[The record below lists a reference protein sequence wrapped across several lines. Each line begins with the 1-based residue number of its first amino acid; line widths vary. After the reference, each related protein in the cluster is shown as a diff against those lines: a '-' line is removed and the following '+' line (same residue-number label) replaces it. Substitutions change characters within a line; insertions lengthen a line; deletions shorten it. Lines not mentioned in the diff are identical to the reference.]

1 MAAILDGIKNA
12 ITANATR
19 AINSGLKTVAGN
31 LTGGLVG
38 RNSAS
43 TALSKINNKTK
54 YTTKNLTYPLDI
66 DDPSGSG
73 HYIIFRINVQDK
85 GKLEVNEAKTS
96 VKKFEEKLKAELN
109 IALDKKQKESDED
122 SDGGQI
128 VTLTQRKR
136 TQIREDLLKKQGI
149 VDFDKT
155 KAKADSGTSATSG
168 RKDSSSIQLQ
178 NPTTKRIDTAIAL
191 YMPQQIT
198 TAYQAKYSEET
209 IGIVAETAAAGIA
222 AVMSGGGVAGVT
234 TAVVGGVE
242 EGVKTFLQ
250 KGAEL
255 AAPGTEAL
263 MAIHQGRVITPK
275 LELMFK
281 SVGRRS
287 FSYEFNF
294 IPKSEKE
301 AIEVEKIVFEFKL
314 QMSADFAGG
323 GVQGQRRMTIPSTF
337 DIEYMYK
344 GQGNSHLHKISTCVL
359 EDMSVTYGGDKFV
372 AYAGGIP
379 QSTKISLKFTEMEI
393 ITKKRIME
401 GY

>member
-12 ITANATR
+12 VTANATR

-38 RNSAS
+38 RNSAP

-54 YTTKNLTYPLDI
+54 YTTQNLTYPLDI

-85 GKLEVNEAKTS
+85 GKLEINEAKTS
-96 VKKFEEKLKAELN
+96 IKEFEEKLKAELN
-109 IALDKKQKESDED
+109 IALDKEQKAADLDE
-122 SDGGQI
+122 GYQGELI
-128 VTLTQRKR
+128 TLTQRKR
-136 TQIREDLLKKQGI
+136 TKIREDLLKKQGI

-155 KAKADSGTSATSG
+155 KAKADSGTSG

-178 NPTTKRIDTAIAL
+178 NPTTKRIKTAIAL
-191 YMPQQIT
+191 YMPQQIST
-198 TAYQAKYSEET
+198 SYQAKYSEDT
-209 IGIVAETAAAGIA
+209 IGIVAETVGGAILSG
-222 AVMSGGGVAGVT
+222 MSGSGFKGVMGVLGAG
-234 TAVVGGVE
+234 AE
-242 EGVKTFLQ
+242 EGINQFLQ

-255 AAPGTEAL
+255 AAPGAQAM
-263 MAIHQGRVITPK
+263 MAIHQGKVITPK

-281 SVGRRS
+281 GVGRRS

-301 AIEVEKIVFEFKL
+301 AEEVEKIVKEFKF
-314 QMSADFAGG
+314 QMSADFDGG
-323 GVQGQRRMTIPSTF
+323 GAQGQRRMTIPSNF

-344 GQGNSHLHKISTCVL
+344 GQGNKHLHKISTCVL
-359 EDMSVTYGGDKFV
+359 EKMDVTYGGDKFV
-372 AYAGGIP
+372 AYAGGRP
-379 QSTKISLKFTEMEI
+379 QSTKISLSFSEMEI
-393 ITKKRIME
+393 ITKKRIE
-401 GY
+401 DNY

>member
-1 MAAILDGIKNA
+1 MADFASDGVKNS
-12 ITANATR
+12 ITVN
-19 AINSGLKTVAGN
+19 GN
-31 LTGGLVG
+31 LAAGSVVDSSDFGAADPATKLKK
-38 RNSAS
+38 NFKFN
-43 TALSKINNKTK
+43 TKILN
-54 YTTKNLTYPLDI
+54 YPLDI

-85 GKLEVNEAKTS
+85 GKLSINESKTS
-96 VKKFEEKLKAELN
+96 IKEFEQKLKAELF
-109 IALDKKQKESDED
+109 AELQRTQKKFEGD
-122 SDGGQI
+122 SDDSGTPLKELGQY
-128 VTLTQRKR
+128 QRDK
-136 TQIREDLLKKQGI
+136 IREDLLKKLGI

-155 KAKADSGTSATSG
+155 KAKADSGTGG

-178 NPTTKRIDTAIAL
+178 NPTTKRVSSAIAL
-191 YMPQQIT
+191 YMPQQIL
-198 TAYQAKYSEET
+198 TAYQSKYEEDD
-209 IGIVAETAAAGIA
+209 ISIAAETAGGAILSA
-222 AVMSGGGVAGVT
+222 MSGGGFKGVAGT
-234 TAVVGGVE
+234 LGAGAE
-242 EGVKTFLQ
+242 EGVRSVLQ
-250 KGAEL
+250 KGAAL
-255 AAPGTEAL
+255 AAPGSQAL
-263 MAIHQGRVITPK
+263 MAIHQGKVITPK
-275 LELMFK
+275 MELMFR

-301 AIEVEKIVFEFKL
+301 AIEVEKIVFEFKM

>member
-12 ITANATR
+12 VTANATR

-38 RNSAS
+38 RNSAP

-54 YTTKNLTYPLDI
+54 YTTQNLTYPLDI

-85 GKLEVNEAKTS
+85 GKLEINEAKTS
-96 VKKFEEKLKAELN
+96 IKKFEEKLKAELN
-109 IALDKKQKESDED
+109 AEEKKLNPD
-122 SDGGQI
+122 SATGDDPG
-128 VTLTQRKR
+128 VFTALTQRQR
-136 TQIREDLLKKQGI
+136 TKIREDLLKKLAI

-155 KAKADSGTSATSG
+155 KAKADSGTSG

-178 NPTTKRIDTAIAL
+178 NPTTKRIKTAIAL

-198 TAYQAKYSEET
+198 TSYQAKYREDT
-209 IGIVAETAAAGIA
+209 IGIVAETVGGAILSG
-222 AVMSGGGVAGVT
+222 MSGSGFKGVMGVLGAG
-234 TAVVGGVE
+234 AE
-242 EGVKTFLQ
+242 EGINQFLQ

-255 AAPGTEAL
+255 AAPGAQAM
-263 MAIHQGRVITPK
+263 MAIHQGKVITPK

-281 SVGRRS
+281 GVGRRS

-301 AIEVEKIVFEFKL
+301 AEEVEKIVKEFKF
-314 QMSADFAGG
+314 QMSADFDGG
-323 GVQGQRRMTIPSTF
+323 GAQGQRRMTIPSNF

-344 GQGNSHLHKISTCVL
+344 GQGNKHLHKISTCVL
-359 EDMSVTYGGDKFV
+359 EKMDVTYGGDKFV
-372 AYAGGIP
+372 AYAGGRP
-379 QSTKISLKFTEMEI
+379 QSTKISLSFSEMEI
-393 ITKKRIME
+393 ITKKRIE
-401 GY
+401 DNY

>member
-12 ITANATR
+12 VTANATR

-38 RNSAS
+38 RNSAP

-54 YTTKNLTYPLDI
+54 YTTQNLTYPLDI

-85 GKLEVNEAKTS
+85 GKLEINEAKTS
-96 VKKFEEKLKAELN
+96 IKEFEEKLKAELN
-109 IALDKKQKESDED
+109 IALDKKQKESDSLED
-122 SDGGQI
+122 SEGQI

-155 KAKADSGTSATSG
+155 KAKADSGTSG

-178 NPTTKRIDTAIAL
+178 NPTTRRISTAIAL

-198 TAYQAKYSEET
+198 TAYQAKYSEDT
-209 IGIVAETAAAGIA
+209 IGIVAETVGG
-222 AVMSGGGVAGVT
+222 AVLSAMSGGGFGGVMG
-234 TAVVGGVE
+234 ALGAGVE
-242 EGVKTFLQ
+242 EGFKTFLQ
-250 KGAEL
+250 KGAEM
-255 AAPGTEAL
+255 AAPGAEAM
-263 MAIHQGRVITPK
+263 MAIHQGKVITPK

-359 EDMSVTYGGDKFV
+359 EKMDVTYGGDKFV
-372 AYAGGIP
+372 AYAGGRP
-379 QSTKISLKFTEMEI
+379 QSTKISLSFSEMEI
-393 ITKKRIME
+393 ITKKRIE
-401 GY
+401 DNY

>member
-12 ITANATR
+12 VTANATR

-38 RNSAS
+38 RNSAP

-54 YTTKNLTYPLDI
+54 YTTQNLTYPLDI

-85 GKLEVNEAKTS
+85 GKLEINEAKTS
-96 VKKFEEKLKAELN
+96 IKEFEEKLKAELN
-109 IALDKKQKESDED
+109 IALDKKQKESDSLED
-122 SDGGQI
+122 SEGQI

-155 KAKADSGTSATSG
+155 KAKADSGTSG

-178 NPTTKRIDTAIAL
+178 NPTTRRISTAIAL

-198 TAYQAKYSEET
+198 TGYQAKYSEDT
-209 IGIVAETAAAGIA
+209 IGIVAETVGG
-222 AVMSGGGVAGVT
+222 AVLSAMSGGGF
-234 TAVVGGVE
+234 GGVAKTAFAGIE
-242 EGVKTFLQ
+242 EGFKQFLQ
-250 KGAEL
+250 KGAEM
-255 AAPGTEAL
+255 AAPGAEAM
-263 MAIHQGRVITPK
+263 MAIHQGKVITPK

-281 SVGRRS
+281 GVGRRS

-301 AIEVEKIVFEFKL
+301 AIEVEKIVLEFKL

-359 EDMSVTYGGDKFV
+359 EKMDVTYGGDKFV
-372 AYAGGIP
+372 AYAGGRP
-379 QSTKISLKFTEMEI
+379 QSTKISLSFSEMEI
-393 ITKKRIME
+393 ITKKRVKE

>member
-12 ITANATR
+12 VTANATR

-31 LTGGLVG
+31 LIGGLVG
-38 RNSAS
+38 RNSAP

-54 YTTKNLTYPLDI
+54 FSTKVLNYPLDI

-73 HYIIFRINVQDK
+73 HYIIFRINVQSK
-85 GKLEVNEAKTS
+85 GKLEINEAKTS
-96 VKKFEEKLKAELN
+96 VKKFEEDLKAELN
-109 IALDKKQKESDED
+109 IELKQKQED
-122 SDGGQI
+122 YKKRGNTEI
-128 VTLTQRKR
+128 ATLTQRKR
-136 TQIREDLLKKQGI
+136 TQIREDLLKEQGI

-155 KAKADSGTSATSG
+155 KAKADSGTSG

-191 YMPQQIT
+191 YMPQQIST
-198 TAYQAKYSEET
+198 SYQAKYSEDT
-209 IGIVAETAAAGIA
+209 IGIVAETVGGAILSG
-222 AVMSGGGVAGVT
+222 MSGSGFKGVMGVLGAG
-234 TAVVGGVE
+234 AE
-242 EGVKTFLQ
+242 EGINQFLQ

-255 AAPGTEAL
+255 AAPGAQAM
-263 MAIHQGRVITPK
+263 MAIHQGKVITPK

-301 AIEVEKIVFEFKL
+301 AIEVEKIVKEFKF
-314 QMSADFAGG
+314 QMSADFDGG
-323 GVQGQRRMTIPSTF
+323 GAQGQRRMTIPSNF

-344 GQGNSHLHKISTCVL
+344 GQGNKHLHKISTCVL
-359 EDMSVTYGGDKFV
+359 EKMDVTYGGDKFV
-372 AYAGGIP
+372 AYAGGRP
-379 QSTKISLKFTEMEI
+379 QSTKISLSFSEMEI
-393 ITKKRIME
+393 ITKKRIE
-401 GY
+401 DNY

>member
-155 KAKADSGTSATSG
+155 KAKADSGTGG

-178 NPTTKRIDTAIAL
+178 NPTTKRVSSAIAL
-191 YMPQQIT
+191 YMPQQIL
-198 TAYQAKYSEET
+198 TAYQSKYEEDD
-209 IGIVAETAAAGIA
+209 ISIAAETAGGAILSA
-222 AVMSGGGVAGVT
+222 MSGGGFKGVAGT
-234 TAVVGGVE
+234 LGAGAE
-242 EGVKTFLQ
+242 EGVRSVLQ
-250 KGAEL
+250 KGASL
-255 AAPGTEAL
+255 AAPGSQAL
-263 MAIHQGRVITPK
+263 MAIHQGKVITPK
-275 LELMFK
+275 MELMFR

-301 AIEVEKIVFEFKL
+301 AIEVEKIVFEFKM

-359 EDMSVTYGGDKFV
+359 EDMNVTYGGDKFV
-372 AYAGGIP
+372 AYAGGRP
-379 QSTKISLKFTEMEI
+379 QSTKISLKFSEMEI
-393 ITKKRIME
+393 ITKKRVEE

>member
-12 ITANATR
+12 VTANATR

-38 RNSAS
+38 RNSAP

-54 YTTKNLTYPLDI
+54 YTTQNLTYPLDI

-85 GKLEVNEAKTS
+85 GKLEVNEAKTTI
-96 VKKFEEKLKAELN
+96 KNFEEKLKAELN
-109 IALDKKQKESDED
+109 IALDKKQKESDSLED
-122 SDGGQI
+122 SEGQI

-155 KAKADSGTSATSG
+155 KAKADSGTSG

-178 NPTTKRIDTAIAL
+178 NPTTRRISTAIAL

-198 TAYQAKYSEET
+198 TGYQAKYSEDT
-209 IGIVAETAAAGIA
+209 IGIVAETVGG
-222 AVMSGGGVAGVT
+222 AVLSAMSGGGFGGVMG
-234 TAVVGGVE
+234 ALGAGVE
-242 EGVKTFLQ
+242 EGFKTFLQ
-250 KGAEL
+250 KGAEM
-255 AAPGTEAL
+255 AAPGAEAM
-263 MAIHQGRVITPK
+263 MAIHQGKVITPK

-359 EDMSVTYGGDKFV
+359 EKMDVTYGGDKFV
-372 AYAGGIP
+372 AYAGGRP
-379 QSTKISLKFTEMEI
+379 QSTKISLSFSEMEI
-393 ITKKRIME
+393 ITKKRVKE

>member
-12 ITANATR
+12 VTANATR

-38 RNSAS
+38 RNSAP

-54 YTTKNLTYPLDI
+54 YTTQNLTYPLDI

-85 GKLEVNEAKTS
+85 GKLEINEAKTS
-96 VKKFEEKLKAELN
+96 VKKFEEDLKAELN
-109 IALDKKQKESDED
+109 IELKQKQED
-122 SDGGQI
+122 YKKRGNTEI
-128 VTLTQRKR
+128 ATLTQRKR

-155 KAKADSGTSATSG
+155 KAKADSGTSG

-178 NPTTKRIDTAIAL
+178 NPTTRRISTAIAL

-198 TAYQAKYSEET
+198 TGYQAKYSEDT
-209 IGIVAETAAAGIA
+209 IGIVAETVGG
-222 AVMSGGGVAGVT
+222 AVLSAMSGGGFGGVMG
-234 TAVVGGVE
+234 ALGAGVE
-242 EGVKTFLQ
+242 EGFNTFLQ
-250 KGAEL
+250 KGAEM
-255 AAPGTEAL
+255 AAPGAEAM
-263 MAIHQGRVITPK
+263 MAIHQGKVITPK

-281 SVGRRS
+281 SVGRRA

-301 AIEVEKIVFEFKL
+301 AIEVEKIVLEFKL

-359 EDMSVTYGGDKFV
+359 EKMDVTYGGDKFV
-372 AYAGGIP
+372 AYAGGRP
-379 QSTKISLKFTEMEI
+379 QSTKISLSFSEMEI
-393 ITKKRIME
+393 ITKKRVKE

>member
-12 ITANATR
+12 VTANATR

-31 LTGGLVG
+31 LIGGLVG
-38 RNSAS
+38 RNSAP

-54 YTTKNLTYPLDI
+54 YTTQNLTYPLDI

-73 HYIIFRINVQDK
+73 HYIIFRINVQSK
-85 GKLEVNEAKTS
+85 GKLEINEAKTS
-96 VKKFEEKLKAELN
+96 VKKFEEDLKAELN
-109 IALDKKQKESDED
+109 IELKQKQED
-122 SDGGQI
+122 YKKRGNTEI
-128 VTLTQRKR
+128 ATLTQRKR
-136 TQIREDLLKKQGI
+136 TQIREDLLKEQGI

-155 KAKADSGTSATSG
+155 KAKADSGTSG

-191 YMPQQIT
+191 YMPQQIST
-198 TAYQAKYSEET
+198 SYQAKYSEDT
-209 IGIVAETAAAGIA
+209 IGIVAETVGGAILSG
-222 AVMSGGGVAGVT
+222 MSGSGFKGVMGVLGAG
-234 TAVVGGVE
+234 AE
-242 EGVKTFLQ
+242 EGINQFLQ

-255 AAPGTEAL
+255 AAPGAQAM
-263 MAIHQGRVITPK
+263 MAIHQGKVITPK

-281 SVGRRS
+281 GVGRRS

-301 AIEVEKIVFEFKL
+301 AIEVEKIVKEFKL

-323 GVQGQRRMTIPSTF
+323 GVQGQRRMTIPSNF

-344 GQGNSHLHKISTCVL
+344 GQGNKHLHKISTCVL
-359 EDMSVTYGGDKFV
+359 EKMDVTYGGDKFV
-372 AYAGGIP
+372 AYAGGRP
-379 QSTKISLKFTEMEI
+379 QSTKISLSFSEMEI
-393 ITKKRIME
+393 ITKKRIE
-401 GY
+401 DNY

>member
-12 ITANATR
+12 VTANATR

-31 LTGGLVG
+31 LLGGLVG
-38 RNSAS
+38 RNSAP

-54 YTTKNLTYPLDI
+54 FSTKVLNYPLDI

-73 HYIIFRINVQDK
+73 HYIIFRINVQSK
-85 GKLEVNEAKTS
+85 GKLEINEAKTS
-96 VKKFEEKLKAELN
+96 VKKFEEDLKAELN
-109 IALDKKQKESDED
+109 IELKQKQED
-122 SDGGQI
+122 YKKRGNTEI
-128 VTLTQRKR
+128 ATLTQRKR
-136 TQIREDLLKKQGI
+136 TQIREDLLKEQGI

-155 KAKADSGTSATSG
+155 KAKADSGTSG

-191 YMPQQIT
+191 YMPQQIST
-198 TAYQAKYSEET
+198 SYQAKYSEDT
-209 IGIVAETAAAGIA
+209 IGIVAETVGGAILSG
-222 AVMSGGGVAGVT
+222 MSGSGFKGVMGVLGAG
-234 TAVVGGVE
+234 AE
-242 EGVKTFLQ
+242 EGINQFLQ

-255 AAPGTEAL
+255 AAPGAQAM
-263 MAIHQGRVITPK
+263 MAIHQGKVITPK

-281 SVGRRS
+281 GVGRRS

-301 AIEVEKIVFEFKL
+301 AEEVEKIVKEFKF
-314 QMSADFAGG
+314 QMSADFDGG
-323 GVQGQRRMTIPSTF
+323 GAQGQRRMTIPSNF

-344 GQGNSHLHKISTCVL
+344 GQGNKHLHKISTCVL
-359 EDMSVTYGGDKFV
+359 EKMDVTYGGDKFV
-372 AYAGGIP
+372 AYAGGRP
-379 QSTKISLKFTEMEI
+379 QSTKISLSFSEMEI
-393 ITKKRIME
+393 ITKERVKG

>member
-12 ITANATR
+12 VTANATR

-31 LTGGLVG
+31 LLGGLVG
-38 RNSAS
+38 RNSAP

-54 YTTKNLTYPLDI
+54 FSTKVLNYPLDI

-73 HYIIFRINVQDK
+73 HYIIFRINVQSK
-85 GKLEVNEAKTS
+85 GKLEINEAKTS
-96 VKKFEEKLKAELN
+96 VKKFEEDLKAELN
-109 IALDKKQKESDED
+109 IELKQKQED
-122 SDGGQI
+122 YKKRGNTEI
-128 VTLTQRKR
+128 ATLTQRKR
-136 TQIREDLLKKQGI
+136 TQIREDLLKEQGI

-155 KAKADSGTSATSG
+155 KAKADSGTSG

-191 YMPQQIT
+191 YMPQQIST
-198 TAYQAKYSEET
+198 SYQAKYSEDT
-209 IGIVAETAAAGIA
+209 IGIVAETVGGAILSG
-222 AVMSGGGVAGVT
+222 MSGSGFKGVMGVLGAG
-234 TAVVGGVE
+234 AE
-242 EGVKTFLQ
+242 EGINQFLQ

-255 AAPGTEAL
+255 AAPGAQAM
-263 MAIHQGRVITPK
+263 MAIHQGKVITPK

-281 SVGRRS
+281 GVGRRS

-301 AIEVEKIVFEFKL
+301 AEEVEKIVKEFKL

-323 GVQGQRRMTIPSTF
+323 GVQGQRRMTIPSNF

-344 GQGNSHLHKISTCVL
+344 GQGNKHLHKISTCVL
-359 EDMSVTYGGDKFV
+359 EKMDVTYGGDKFV
-372 AYAGGIP
+372 AYAGGRP
-379 QSTKISLKFTEMEI
+379 QSTKISLSFSEMEI
-393 ITKKRIME
+393 ITKKRIE
-401 GY
+401 DNY

>member
-12 ITANATR
+12 VTANATR

-38 RNSAS
+38 RNSAP

-54 YTTKNLTYPLDI
+54 YTTQNLTYPLDI

-85 GKLEVNEAKTS
+85 GKLEINEAKTS
-96 VKKFEEKLKAELN
+96 IKEFEEKLKAELN
-109 IALDKKQKESDED
+109 IALDKKQKESDSLED
-122 SDGGQI
+122 SEGQI

-136 TQIREDLLKKQGI
+136 TQIREDLLKKLSI

-155 KAKADSGTSATSG
+155 KAKADSGTSG

-178 NPTTKRIDTAIAL
+178 NPTTRRISTAIAL

-198 TAYQAKYSEET
+198 TAYQAKYSEDT
-209 IGIVAETAAAGIA
+209 IGIVAETVGG
-222 AVMSGGGVAGVT
+222 AVLSAMSGGGFGGVMG
-234 TAVVGGVE
+234 ALGAGVE
-242 EGVKTFLQ
+242 EGFKTFLQ
-250 KGAEL
+250 KGAEM
-255 AAPGTEAL
+255 AAPGAEAM
-263 MAIHQGRVITPK
+263 MAIHQGKVITPK

-359 EDMSVTYGGDKFV
+359 EKMDVTYGGDKFV
-372 AYAGGIP
+372 AYAGGRP
-379 QSTKISLKFTEMEI
+379 QSTKISLSFSEMEI
-393 ITKKRIME
+393 ITKKRVKE

>member
-12 ITANATR
+12 VTANATR

-31 LTGGLVG
+31 LIGGLVG
-38 RNSAS
+38 RNSAP

-54 YTTKNLTYPLDI
+54 FSTKVLNYPLDI

-73 HYIIFRINVQDK
+73 HYIIFRINVQSK
-85 GKLEVNEAKTS
+85 GKLEINEAKTS
-96 VKKFEEKLKAELN
+96 VKKFEEDLKAELN
-109 IALDKKQKESDED
+109 IELKQKQED
-122 SDGGQI
+122 YKKRGNTEI
-128 VTLTQRKR
+128 ATLTQRKR

-155 KAKADSGTSATSG
+155 KAKADSGTSG

-191 YMPQQIT
+191 YMPQQIST
-198 TAYQAKYSEET
+198 SYQAKYSEDT
-209 IGIVAETAAAGIA
+209 IGIVAETVGGAILSG
-222 AVMSGGGVAGVT
+222 MSGGGFKGVMGVLGAG
-234 TAVVGGVE
+234 AE
-242 EGVKTFLQ
+242 EGINQFLQ

-255 AAPGTEAL
+255 AAPGAQAM
-263 MAIHQGRVITPK
+263 MAIHQGKVITPK

-281 SVGRRS
+281 GVGRRS

-301 AIEVEKIVFEFKL
+301 AIEVEKIVKEFKF
-314 QMSADFAGG
+314 QMSADFDGG
-323 GVQGQRRMTIPSTF
+323 GAQGQRRMTIPSNF

-344 GQGNSHLHKISTCVL
+344 GQGNKHLHKISTCVL
-359 EDMSVTYGGDKFV
+359 EKMDVTYGGDKFV
-372 AYAGGIP
+372 AYAGGRP
-379 QSTKISLKFTEMEI
+379 QSTKISLSFSEMEI
-393 ITKKRIME
+393 ITKKRIE
-401 GY
+401 DNY

>member
-12 ITANATR
+12 VTANATR

-38 RNSAS
+38 RNSAP

-54 YTTKNLTYPLDI
+54 YTTQNLTYPLDI

-85 GKLEVNEAKTS
+85 GKLEINEAKTT
-96 VKKFEEKLKAELN
+96 VKHFEEKLKAELN
-109 IALDKKQKESDED
+109 AEEKKLNPNS
-122 SDGGQI
+122 SNDGDDPGEF
-128 VTLTQRKR
+128 TALTQRQR
-136 TQIREDLLKKQGI
+136 TKIREDLLKKLAI

-155 KAKADSGTSATSG
+155 KAKADSGTGG

-178 NPTTKRIDTAIAL
+178 NPTTKRIKTAIAL

-198 TAYQAKYSEET
+198 TSYQAKYSEDT
-209 IGIVAETAAAGIA
+209 IGIVAETVGGAILSG
-222 AVMSGGGVAGVT
+222 MSGSGFKGVMGVLG
-234 TAVVGGVE
+234 AGVE
-242 EGVKTFLQ
+242 EGINQFLQ

-255 AAPGTEAL
+255 AAPGAQAM
-263 MAIHQGRVITPK
+263 MAIHQGKVITPK

-281 SVGRRS
+281 GVGRRS

-301 AIEVEKIVFEFKL
+301 AEEVEKIVREFKF
-314 QMSADFAGG
+314 QMSADFDGG
-323 GVQGQRRMTIPSTF
+323 GVQGQRRMTIPSNF

-344 GQGNSHLHKISTCVL
+344 GQGNKHLHKISTCVL
-359 EDMSVTYGGDKFV
+359 EKMDVTYGGDKFV
-372 AYAGGIP
+372 AYAGGRP
-379 QSTKISLKFTEMEI
+379 QSTKISLSFSEMEI
-393 ITKKRIME
+393 ITKKRIE
-401 GY
+401 DNY

>member
-12 ITANATR
+12 VTANATR

-31 LTGGLVG
+31 LLGGLVG
-38 RNSAS
+38 RNSAP

-54 YTTKNLTYPLDI
+54 FSTKVLNYPLDI

-73 HYIIFRINVQDK
+73 HYIIFRINVQSK
-85 GKLEVNEAKTS
+85 GKLEINEAKTS
-96 VKKFEEKLKAELN
+96 VKKFEEDLKAELN
-109 IALDKKQKESDED
+109 IELKQKQED
-122 SDGGQI
+122 YKKRGNTEI
-128 VTLTQRKR
+128 ATLTQRKR
-136 TQIREDLLKKQGI
+136 TQIREDLLKTQGI

-155 KAKADSGTSATSG
+155 KAKADSGTSG

-198 TAYQAKYSEET
+198 TSYQAKYSEDT
-209 IGIVAETAAAGIA
+209 IGIVAETVGGAILSG
-222 AVMSGGGVAGVT
+222 MSGSGFKGVMGVLGAG
-234 TAVVGGVE
+234 AE
-242 EGVKTFLQ
+242 EGINQFLQ

-255 AAPGTEAL
+255 AAPGAQAM
-263 MAIHQGRVITPK
+263 MAIHQGKVITPK

-281 SVGRRS
+281 GVGRRS

-301 AIEVEKIVFEFKL
+301 AIEVEKIVKEFKF
-314 QMSADFAGG
+314 QMSADFDGG
-323 GVQGQRRMTIPSTF
+323 GAQGQRRMTIPSNF

-344 GQGNSHLHKISTCVL
+344 GQGNKHLHKISTCVL
-359 EDMSVTYGGDKFV
+359 EKMDVTYGGDKFV
-372 AYAGGIP
+372 AYAGGRP
-379 QSTKISLKFTEMEI
+379 QSTKISLSFSEMEI
-393 ITKKRIME
+393 ITKKRIE
-401 GY
+401 DNY

>member
-12 ITANATR
+12 VTANATR

-31 LTGGLVG
+31 LIGGLVG
-38 RNSAS
+38 RNSAP

-73 HYIIFRINVQDK
+73 HYIIFRINVQSK
-85 GKLEVNEAKTS
+85 GKLEINEAKTT
-96 VKKFEEKLKAELN
+96 VKKFEEDLKAELN
-109 IALDKKQKESDED
+109 IELKQKQED
-122 SDGGQI
+122 YKKRGNTEI
-128 VTLTQRKR
+128 ATLTQRKR
-136 TQIREDLLKKQGI
+136 TQIREDLLKEQGI

-155 KAKADSGTSATSG
+155 KAKADSGTSG

-191 YMPQQIT
+191 YMPQQIST
-198 TAYQAKYSEET
+198 SYQAKYSEDT
-209 IGIVAETAAAGIA
+209 IGIVAETVGGAILSG
-222 AVMSGGGVAGVT
+222 MSGSGFKGVMGVLGAG
-234 TAVVGGVE
+234 AE
-242 EGVKTFLQ
+242 EGINQFLQ

-255 AAPGTEAL
+255 AAPGAQAM
-263 MAIHQGRVITPK
+263 MAIHQGKVITPK

-281 SVGRRS
+281 GVGRRS

-301 AIEVEKIVFEFKL
+301 AEEVEKIVKEFKF
-314 QMSADFAGG
+314 QMSADFDGG
-323 GVQGQRRMTIPSTF
+323 GAQGQRRMTIPSNF

-344 GQGNSHLHKISTCVL
+344 GQGNKHLHKISTCVL
-359 EDMSVTYGGDKFV
+359 EKMDVTYGGDKFV
-372 AYAGGIP
+372 AYAGGRP
-379 QSTKISLKFTEMEI
+379 QSTKISLSFSEMEI
-393 ITKKRIME
+393 ITKKRIE
-401 GY
+401 DNY

>member
-12 ITANATR
+12 VTANATR

-31 LTGGLVG
+31 LIGGLVG
-38 RNSAS
+38 RNSAP

-73 HYIIFRINVQDK
+73 HYIIFRINVQSK
-85 GKLEVNEAKTS
+85 GKLEINEAKTS
-96 VKKFEEKLKAELN
+96 VKKFEEDLKAELN
-109 IALDKKQKESDED
+109 IELKQKQED
-122 SDGGQI
+122 YKKRGNTEI
-128 VTLTQRKR
+128 ATLTQRKR
-136 TQIREDLLKKQGI
+136 TQIREDLLKEQGI

-155 KAKADSGTSATSG
+155 KAKADSGTSG

-178 NPTTKRIDTAIAL
+178 NPTTRRISTAIAL

-198 TAYQAKYSEET
+198 TSYQAKYSEDT
-209 IGIVAETAAAGIA
+209 IGIVAETVGGAILSG
-222 AVMSGGGVAGVT
+222 MSGSGFKGVMGVLGAG
-234 TAVVGGVE
+234 AE
-242 EGVKTFLQ
+242 EGINQFLQ

-255 AAPGTEAL
+255 AAPGAQAM
-263 MAIHQGRVITPK
+263 MAIHQGKVITPK

-281 SVGRRS
+281 GVGRRS

-301 AIEVEKIVFEFKL
+301 AIEVEKIVKEFKF
-314 QMSADFAGG
+314 QMSADFDGG
-323 GVQGQRRMTIPSTF
+323 GAQGQRRMTIPSNF

-344 GQGNSHLHKISTCVL
+344 GQGNKHLHKISTCVL
-359 EDMSVTYGGDKFV
+359 EKMDVTYGGDKFV
-372 AYAGGIP
+372 AYAGGRP
-379 QSTKISLKFTEMEI
+379 QSTKISLSFSEMEI
-393 ITKKRIME
+393 ITKKRIE
-401 GY
+401 DNY

>member
-12 ITANATR
+12 VTANATR

-38 RNSAS
+38 RNSAP

-54 YTTKNLTYPLDI
+54 YTTQNLTYPLDI

-85 GKLEVNEAKTS
+85 GKLEINEAKTT
-96 VKKFEEKLKAELN
+96 VKHFEEKLKAELN
-109 IALDKKQKESDED
+109 AEEKKLNPNSSNDVDDPGEF
-122 SDGGQI
+122 
-128 VTLTQRKR
+128 TALTQRQR
-136 TQIREDLLKKQGI
+136 TKIREDLLKKLAI

-155 KAKADSGTSATSG
+155 KAKADSGTGG

-198 TAYQAKYSEET
+198 TSYQAKYSEDT
-209 IGIVAETAAAGIA
+209 IGIVAETVGGAILSG
-222 AVMSGGGVAGVT
+222 MSGSGFKGVMGILGAG
-234 TAVVGGVE
+234 AE
-242 EGVKTFLQ
+242 EGINQFLQ

-255 AAPGTEAL
+255 AAPGAQAM
-263 MAIHQGRVITPK
+263 MAIHQGKVITPK

-281 SVGRRS
+281 GVGRRS

-301 AIEVEKIVFEFKL
+301 AEEVEKIVREFKF
-314 QMSADFAGG
+314 QMSADFDGG
-323 GVQGQRRMTIPSTF
+323 GAQGQRRMTIPSNF

-344 GQGNSHLHKISTCVL
+344 GQGNKHLHKISTCVL
-359 EDMSVTYGGDKFV
+359 EKMDVTYGGDKFV
-372 AYAGGIP
+372 AYAGGRP
-379 QSTKISLKFTEMEI
+379 QSTKISLSFSEMEI
-393 ITKKRIME
+393 ITKKRIE
-401 GY
+401 DNY

>member
-12 ITANATR
+12 VTANATR

-31 LTGGLVG
+31 LIGGLVG
-38 RNSAS
+38 RNSAP

-85 GKLEVNEAKTS
+85 GKLEINEAKS
-96 VKKFEEKLKAELN
+96 SIKEFETKLKAELN
-109 IALDKKQKESDED
+109 AELKRKQDDYDQEPESNVIATLD
-122 SDGGQI
+122 
-128 VTLTQRKR
+128 QRKR
-136 TQIREDLLKKQGI
+136 TQIREDLLKKLGI

-155 KAKADSGTSATSG
+155 KAKADSGTSG

-178 NPTTKRIDTAIAL
+178 NPTTRRISTAIAL

-198 TAYQAKYSEET
+198 TSYQAKYSEDT
-209 IGIVAETAAAGIA
+209 IGIVAETVGG
-222 AVMSGGGVAGVT
+222 AVLSAMSGGGF
-234 TAVVGGVE
+234 GGVAKTAFAGLE
-242 EGVKTFLQ
+242 EGAKQFLQ
-250 KGAEL
+250 KGAEMV
-255 AAPGTEAL
+255 APGAEAM
-263 MAIHQGRVITPK
+263 MAIHQGKVITPK

-281 SVGRRS
+281 GVGRRS

-301 AIEVEKIVFEFKL
+301 AIEVEKIVKEFKL

-323 GVQGQRRMTIPSTF
+323 GVQGQRRMTIPSSF

-359 EDMSVTYGGDKFV
+359 EKMDVTYGGDKFV
-372 AYAGGIP
+372 AYAGGRP
-379 QSTKISLKFTEMEI
+379 QSTKISLSFSEMEI
-393 ITKKRIME
+393 ITKKRIE
-401 GY
+401 DNY

>member
-12 ITANATR
+12 VTANATR

-38 RNSAS
+38 RNSAP

-54 YTTKNLTYPLDI
+54 YTTQNLTYPLDI

-85 GKLEVNEAKTS
+85 GKLEINEAKTS
-96 VKKFEEKLKAELN
+96 IKEFEEKLKAELN
-109 IALDKKQKESDED
+109 IALDKKQKESDSLED
-122 SDGGQI
+122 SEGQI

-155 KAKADSGTSATSG
+155 KAKADSGTSG

-178 NPTTKRIDTAIAL
+178 NPTTRRISTAIAL
-191 YMPQQIT
+191 YMPQQIST
-198 TAYQAKYSEET
+198 SYQAKYSEDE
-209 IGIVAETAAAGIA
+209 IGIVAETVSG
-222 AVMSGGGVAGVT
+222 AVLSAMSGGGFGSVAK
-234 TAVVGGVE
+234 TAFAGLE
-242 EGVKTFLQ
+242 EGAKQFLQ
-250 KGAEL
+250 KGAEMV
-255 AAPGTEAL
+255 APGAEAM
-263 MAIHQGRVITPK
+263 MAIHQGKVITPK

-281 SVGRRS
+281 GVGKRS

-301 AIEVEKIVFEFKL
+301 AIEVEKIVFEFKM

-323 GVQGQRRMTIPSTF
+323 GVQGQRRMTIPSSF

-359 EDMSVTYGGDKFV
+359 EKMDVTYGGDKFV
-372 AYAGGIP
+372 AYAGGRP
-379 QSTKISLKFTEMEI
+379 QSTKISLSFSEMEI
-393 ITKKRIME
+393 ITKKRVKE

>member
-12 ITANATR
+12 VTANATR

-38 RNSAS
+38 RNSAP

-54 YTTKNLTYPLDI
+54 YTTQNLTYPLDI

-85 GKLEVNEAKTS
+85 GKLEINEAKTS
-96 VKKFEEKLKAELN
+96 IKEFEEKLKAELN
-109 IALDKKQKESDED
+109 IALDKKQKESDSLED
-122 SDGGQI
+122 SEGQI

-155 KAKADSGTSATSG
+155 KAKADSGTSG

-191 YMPQQIT
+191 YMPQQIST
-198 TAYQAKYSEET
+198 SYQAKYSEDT
-209 IGIVAETAAAGIA
+209 IGIVAETVGGAILSG
-222 AVMSGGGVAGVT
+222 MSGSGFKGVMGVLGAG
-234 TAVVGGVE
+234 AE
-242 EGVKTFLQ
+242 EGINQFLQ

-255 AAPGTEAL
+255 AAPGAQAM
-263 MAIHQGRVITPK
+263 MAIHQGKVITPK

-281 SVGRRS
+281 GVGRRS

-301 AIEVEKIVFEFKL
+301 AIEVEKIVKEFKF
-314 QMSADFAGG
+314 QMSADFDGG
-323 GVQGQRRMTIPSTF
+323 GAQGQRRMTIPSNF

-344 GQGNSHLHKISTCVL
+344 GQGNKHLHKISTCVL
-359 EDMSVTYGGDKFV
+359 EKMDVTYGGDKFV
-372 AYAGGIP
+372 AYAGGRP
-379 QSTKISLKFTEMEI
+379 QSTKISLSFSEMEI
-393 ITKKRIME
+393 ITKKRIE
-401 GY
+401 DNY

>member
-12 ITANATR
+12 VTANATR

-38 RNSAS
+38 RNSAP

-54 YTTKNLTYPLDI
+54 YTTQNLTYPLDI

-85 GKLEVNEAKTS
+85 GKLEINEAKTS
-96 VKKFEEKLKAELN
+96 IKEFEEKLKAELN
-109 IALDKKQKESDED
+109 IALDKKQKESDSLED
-122 SDGGQI
+122 SEGQI

-155 KAKADSGTSATSG
+155 KAKADSGTSG

-178 NPTTKRIDTAIAL
+178 NPTTRRISTAIAL

-198 TAYQAKYSEET
+198 TGYQAKYSEDT
-209 IGIVAETAAAGIA
+209 IGIVAETVGG
-222 AVMSGGGVAGVT
+222 AVLSAMSGGGFGGVMG
-234 TAVVGGVE
+234 ALGAGVE
-242 EGVKTFLQ
+242 EGFKTFLQ
-250 KGAEL
+250 KGAEM
-255 AAPGTEAL
+255 AAPGAEAM
-263 MAIHQGRVITPK
+263 MAIHQGKVITPK

-359 EDMSVTYGGDKFV
+359 EKMDVTYGGDKFV
-372 AYAGGIP
+372 AYAGGRP
-379 QSTKISLKFTEMEI
+379 QSTKISLSFSEMEI
-393 ITKKRIME
+393 ITKKRVKE

>member
-1 MAAILDGIKNA
+1 MADFASDGIKNS
-12 ITANATR
+12 ITVN
-19 AINSGLKTVAGN
+19 GN
-31 LTGGLVG
+31 LPAGSVVDSSDSGAADPATKLKK
-38 RNSAS
+38 NFKFN
-43 TALSKINNKTK
+43 TKILN
-54 YTTKNLTYPLDI
+54 YPLDI

-85 GKLEVNEAKTS
+85 GKLAINEAKTS
-96 VKKFEEKLKAELN
+96 IKEFEQKLKAELF
-109 IALDKKQKESDED
+109 AELQ
-122 SDGGQI
+122 
-128 VTLTQRKR
+128 R
-136 TQIREDLLKKQGI
+136 TQKKFEGADENDPGAGPIPLGQFQKDKIREDLLKKLGI

-155 KAKADSGTSATSG
+155 KAKADSGTGG
-168 RKDSSSIQLQ
+168 RKDSSAIALQ
-178 NPTTKRIDTAIAL
+178 NPTTKRVSSAIAL
-191 YMPQQIT
+191 YMPQQIL
-198 TAYQAKYSEET
+198 TAYQSKYEEDE
-209 IGIVAETAAAGIA
+209 ISIAAETAGGAILSA
-222 AVMSGGGVAGVT
+222 MSGGGFKGVGSTLAAG
-234 TAVVGGVE
+234 AE
-242 EGVKTFLQ
+242 EGVKSVLQ
-250 KGAEL
+250 KGASL
-255 AAPGTEAL
+255 AAPGATAL
-263 MAIHQGRVITPK
+263 MAIHQGKVITPK
-275 LELMFK
+275 MELMFR

-301 AIEVEKIVFEFKL
+301 AIEVENIVFEFKL

-372 AYAGGIP
+372 AYAGGVP

>member
-12 ITANATR
+12 VTANATR

-38 RNSAS
+38 RNSAP

-54 YTTKNLTYPLDI
+54 YTTQNLTYPLDI

-85 GKLEVNEAKTS
+85 GKLEINEAKTT
-96 VKKFEEKLKAELN
+96 VKHFEEKLKAELN
-109 IALDKKQKESDED
+109 AEEKKLNPNSSNDVDDPGEF
-122 SDGGQI
+122 
-128 VTLTQRKR
+128 TALTQRQR
-136 TQIREDLLKKQGI
+136 TKIREDLLKKLAI

-155 KAKADSGTSATSG
+155 KAKADSGTGG

-178 NPTTKRIDTAIAL
+178 NPTTKRIKTAIAL

-198 TAYQAKYSEET
+198 TSYQAKYSEDT
-209 IGIVAETAAAGIA
+209 IGIVAETVGGAILSG
-222 AVMSGGGVAGVT
+222 MSGSGFKGVMGILGAG
-234 TAVVGGVE
+234 AE
-242 EGVKTFLQ
+242 EGINQFLQ

-255 AAPGTEAL
+255 AAPGAQAM
-263 MAIHQGRVITPK
+263 MAIHQGKVITPK

-281 SVGRRS
+281 GVGRRS

-301 AIEVEKIVFEFKL
+301 AEEVEKIVREFKF
-314 QMSADFAGG
+314 QMSADFDGG
-323 GVQGQRRMTIPSTF
+323 GVQGQRRMTIPSNF

-344 GQGNSHLHKISTCVL
+344 GQGNKHLHKISTCVL
-359 EDMSVTYGGDKFV
+359 EKMDVTYGGDKFV
-372 AYAGGIP
+372 AYAGGRP
-379 QSTKISLKFTEMEI
+379 QSTKISLSFSEMEI
-393 ITKKRIME
+393 ITKKRIE
-401 GY
+401 DNY

>member
-12 ITANATR
+12 VTANATR

-38 RNSAS
+38 RNSAP

-54 YTTKNLTYPLDI
+54 YTTQNLTYPLDI

-85 GKLEVNEAKTS
+85 GKLAINEAKTS
-96 VKKFEEKLKAELN
+96 IKEFEQKLKAELN
-109 IALDKKQKESDED
+109 IALDKEQKAADLDE
-122 SDGGQI
+122 GYQGELI
-128 VTLTQRKR
+128 TLTQRKR
-136 TQIREDLLKKQGI
+136 TQIREDLLKKLGI

-155 KAKADSGTSATSG
+155 KAKADSGTSG

-178 NPTTKRIDTAIAL
+178 NPTTRRISTAIAL

-198 TAYQAKYSEET
+198 TSYQAKYSEDT
-209 IGIVAETAAAGIA
+209 IGIVAETVGGAILSG
-222 AVMSGGGVAGVT
+222 MSGSGFKGVMGVLGAG
-234 TAVVGGVE
+234 AE
-242 EGVKTFLQ
+242 EGINQFLQ

-255 AAPGTEAL
+255 AAPGAQAM
-263 MAIHQGRVITPK
+263 MAIHQGKVITPK

-281 SVGRRS
+281 GVGRRS

-301 AIEVEKIVFEFKL
+301 AIEVEKIVKEFKF
-314 QMSADFAGG
+314 QMSADFDGG
-323 GVQGQRRMTIPSTF
+323 GAQGQRRMTIPSNF

-344 GQGNSHLHKISTCVL
+344 GQGNKHLHKISTCVL
-359 EDMSVTYGGDKFV
+359 EKMDVTYGGDKFV
-372 AYAGGIP
+372 AYAGGRP
-379 QSTKISLKFTEMEI
+379 QSTKISLSFSEMEI
-393 ITKKRIME
+393 ITKKRIE
-401 GY
+401 DNY